1 MGRNKTRL
9 DVAAPKVG
17 AACVIDD
24 FQSLGRSSNLDGTI
38 VLHPD
43 SAFTHSQTI
52 RDPGETWSVLVG
64 PGGPWSVLELR
75 GLPGLRGL
83 QRLPGLPGL
92 ELRGERVGLSFL
104 FLDDGSLAG
113 RLVGRVG

>member
-1 MGRNKTRL
+1 MRVSLSRER
-9 DVAAPKVG
+9 VG
-17 AACVIDD
+17 LS
-24 FQSLGRSSNLDGTI
+24 FL
-38 VLHPD
+38 
-43 SAFTHSQTI
+43 F
-52 RDPGETWSVLVG
+52 
-64 PGGPWSVLELR
+64 LELR

-113 RLVGRVG
+113 RQVGRVGWQLLGREGNGSTAPRAATAIWAEILA

>member
-1 MGRNKTRL
+1 MGANPGGSWTVL
-9 DVAAPKVG
+9 VG
-17 AACVIDD
+17 
-24 FQSLGRSSNLDGTI
+24 
-38 VLHPD
+38 
-43 SAFTHSQTI
+43 
-52 RDPGETWSVLVG
+52 PGETWSVLVG